1 MQKGNKNNMRKS
13 KLGGWLKHARMAK
26 GLSQIELAKELGLTN
41 QTLMNIETS
50 KHAPSIKS
58 MKKIANYFNM
68 TLSELYKMLWDDE
81 Q

>member
-1 MQKGNKNNMRKS
+1 MEKS
-13 KLGGWLKHARMAK
+13 KLSWWLKRARMAN

-41 QTLMNIETS
+41 QTLMNIETG
-50 KHAPSIKS
+50 KHTPSIKS
-58 MKKIANYFNM
+58 MKKIADYFNM

>member
-1 MQKGNKNNMRKS
+1 MGKS
-13 KLGGWLKHARMAK
+13 KLSGWLKRARMAK

-41 QTLMNIETS
+41 QTLMNIETG
-50 KHAPSIKS
+50 KHTPSIKS

>member
-1 MQKGNKNNMRKS
+1 MEKS
-13 KLGGWLKHARMAK
+13 KLSGWLKRARMAN

-41 QTLMNIETS
+41 QTLMNIETG
-50 KHAPSIKS
+50 KHTPSIKS
-58 MKKIANYFNM
+58 MKKIADYFNM

>member
-1 MQKGNKNNMRKS
+1 
-13 KLGGWLKHARMAK
+13 MAN

-41 QTLMNIETS
+41 QTLMNIETG
-50 KHAPSIKS
+50 KHTPSIKS
-58 MKKIANYFNM
+58 MKKIADYFNM

>member
-1 MQKGNKNNMRKS
+1 MEKS
-13 KLGGWLKHARMAK
+13 KLSGWLKRARMAK

-41 QTLMNIETS
+41 QTLMNIETG
-50 KHAPSIKS
+50 KHTPSIKS